1 MNQEKDV
8 KQDDSEIDGQ
18 KTDGKKEKRKD
29 FEQNSSSTSPMRKD
43 KKVIAWKNTTF
54 SLKCH

>member
-8 KQDDSEIDGQ
+8 KQDGSEIDGQ

-29 FEQNSSSTSPMRKD
+29 IEQNSSSTSPMRKD
-43 KKVIAWKNTTF
+43 KKVIA
-54 SLKCH
+54 